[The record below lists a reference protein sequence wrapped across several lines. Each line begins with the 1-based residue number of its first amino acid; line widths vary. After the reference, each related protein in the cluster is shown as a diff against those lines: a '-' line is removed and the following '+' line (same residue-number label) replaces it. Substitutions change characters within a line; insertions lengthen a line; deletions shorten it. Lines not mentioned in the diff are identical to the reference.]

1 MCVPNCAQNCQ
12 DIKCQDVCI
21 RFFQDQM
28 FWAVKSKLFH
38 NSILTLPKLLVL
50 NNFGRNLWVK
60 HQKWEPAELKEQP
73 MSNIIFI
80 WGSFTFESIYIIRVL
95 QSIGHIL
102 YCLLYSMTIKHIF
115 LNVQKNHFLKWL
127 EGAQIPPPFRTLI
140 VRTKDQSACMKP
152 RFPPSLK
159 CVWITIFISLS
170 LAPPAV
176 AHCVLFWMLSAFNG
190 RPYSQPPF
198 RAIRGLFTLIVQ

>member
-1 MCVPNCAQNCQ
+1 MTLFKQLWKKPLSKTSEMRTGWAERTTYEQHNFHLGEFYIWKHIYYKSVAQC
-12 DIKCQDVCI
+12 
-21 RFFQDQM
+21 
-28 FWAVKSKLFH
+28 
-38 NSILTLPKLLVL
+38 
-50 NNFGRNLWVK
+50 
-60 HQKWEPAELKEQP
+60 
-73 MSNIIFI
+73 
-80 WGSFTFESIYIIRVL
+80 
-95 QSIGHIL
+95 IGHIL
-102 YCLLYSMTIKHIF
+102 YRLLCSMTIKHIH

-127 EGAQIPPPFRTLI
+127 ECAQIPPPFRKLI
-140 VRTKDQSACMKP
+140 VRTKDQSARMKQ

-176 AHCVLFWMLSAFNG
+176 AHCVLFWMQSAFNG